1 MILSFGASA
10 TQVKDVLCLPVG
22 HAGRF
27 ELACHLNRPE
37 HTRRA
42 DSRDEQRAGLPG
54 LENLGGVGGAG
65 NMRGVDTRDCT
76 NRSAA
81 NRAEGCK
88 FDLCEGR
95 PSLTDGIWPYDS
107 GRPPL
112 RRHRLNGGRHLPLF
126 GRFEQSQPRF
136 AHRRDPLGRS
146 GQAGSRVQHIDG
158 E

>member
-1 MILSFGASA
+1 MILSFGASP

-27 ELACHLNRPE
+27 ELARHLNRPE

-42 DSRDEQRAGLPG
+42 DSKDEQRAGLPS
-54 LENLGGVGGAG
+54 LEHLGGVGGAG

-81 NRAEGCK
+81 NRAEGYK

-95 PSLTDGIWPYDS
+95 PSLTDGDKGRRELAE
-107 GRPPL
+107 GRPDEAAGGAAQD
-112 RRHRLNGGRHLPLF
+112 RLGEYLSNHNVPWLTKRTAERDF
-126 GRFEQSQPRF
+126 GAAKSY
-136 AHRRDPLGRS
+136 
-146 GQAGSRVQHIDG
+146 
-158 E
+158 